1 MIFFQIAGGV
11 ALTIF
16 GVRFLRKGFDRL
28 FGSRLVAWLSGL
40 TEQRWKAFGSG
51 VVVGTLA
58 PSSTAI
64 SLVTMQMMNA
74 GQLTAERM
82 FALLLGA
89 NVGITVTVQLMAF
102 HLQDYAG
109 AFILLGVLGFQF
121 ARRDAVR
128 GTGQCLL
135 ALGFV
140 FLAMQLIG
148 DGATQLNAHP
158 EMRQWVRLF
167 EGHPLL
173 VFLLIAVFTLS
184 VQSSTASIGFAL
196 GLSAGGL
203 FSPQLLV
210 PWVLG
215 ANVGIGL
222 TALVAGWS
230 TLEGRRL
237 AAANLLAKIALAL
250 PLVFAPAAADA
261 IFHWLPGN
269 ILRETA
275 MFHTGFNIA
284 AGLVF
289 VPLAGPLTRLVRWMI
304 APAPVDSEGLPA
316 TESHL
321 DPSVLESPSLALT
334 NAARET
340 LAMSDS
346 VKRMLEYFWKGYE
359 GNDPAMIAQVTHE
372 DDRVDNYYREIKDYL
387 SHVGGGLTP
396 EESQWHFAMM
406 TFSNE
411 LESVGDTVEKNMCD
425 MFRKQRQDALVLP
438 EEDRAVLAELQ
449 ARVLKRFVIAQ
460 GLLANRGGSGIK
472 EFLDEKEALN
482 LWCREAEQRHYE
494 RLRGADLRAIEASA
508 YFLDLL
514 DNYRR
519 INSHITS
526 IGYAFRTQAGAPRR
540 RVPSREARGTKS
552 QGNTSHN

>member
-28 FGSRLVAWLSGL
+28 FGCRLVAWLSGL

-89 NVGITVTVQLMAF
+89 NVGITVTVQLMALR
-102 HLQDYAG
+102 LQDYAG
-109 AFILLGVLGFQF
+109 AFILFGVLAFQF
-121 ARRDAVR
+121 MRREVLR

-135 ALGFV
+135 ALGFI
-140 FLAMQLIG
+140 FLAMQMIG
-148 DGATQLNAHP
+148 AGARELHTYP
-158 EMRQWVRLF
+158 EMREWVNLLA
-167 EGHPLL
+167 GHPLL
-173 VFLLIAVFTLS
+173 VFLLVSGFTLA
-184 VQSSTASIGFAL
+184 VQSSTASIGFAMA
-196 GLSAGGL
+196 LSATGL
-203 FSPQLLV
+203 FDYRLLV

-222 TALVAGWS
+222 TALVAGWP

-237 AAANLLAKIALAL
+237 AFANLMAKACIALPMVLL
-250 PLVFAPAAADA
+250 PWLAAW
-261 IFHWLPGN
+261 IFSQLPGPVM
-269 ILRETA
+269 RETA
-275 MFHTGFNIA
+275 MFHTGYNFA
-284 AGLVF
+284 VGLVF
-289 VPLAGPLTRLVRWMI
+289 VPLAGPLVRLVRWMI
-304 APAPVDSEGLPA
+304 APAPVTEGLPA

-372 DDRVDNYYREIKDYL
+372 DDRVDRYYREIKDYL
-387 SHVGGGLTP
+387 SRVGGGLTH
-396 EESQWHFAMM
+396 EEAQWHFAMM

-425 MFRKQRQDALVLP
+425 MFRKQRHDALVLP
-438 EEDRAVLAELQ
+438 DADRAVLSELQ
-449 ARVLKRFVIAQ
+449 ARVLRRFVIAQ
-460 GLLANRGGSGIK
+460 GFLANRGGPGIK

-482 LWCREAEQRHYE
+482 RWCRDAEQQHYE
-494 RLRGADLRAIEASA
+494 RLRGAELRAIEASA

-514 DNYRR
+514 DSYRR
-519 INSHITS
+519 INSHVTS
-526 IGYAFRTQAGAPRR
+526 IGYAFRSQAGPPR
-540 RVPSREARGTKS
+540 AKT
-552 QGNTSHN
+552 QG

>member
-28 FGSRLVAWLSGL
+28 FGSHLVRWLSGL
-40 TEQRWKAFGSG
+40 TQRRWKAFGSG

-89 NVGITVTVQLMAF
+89 NVGITVTVQLMALRL
-102 HLQDYAG
+102 HDYAG
-109 AFILLGVLGFQF
+109 AFILFGVLAFQF
-121 ARRDAVR
+121 MRREVLR

-135 ALGFV
+135 ALGFI
-140 FLAMQLIG
+140 FLAMQMIG
-148 DGATQLNAHP
+148 SGARELNEYP
-158 EMRQWVRLF
+158 EMRAWVNLLA
-167 EGHPLL
+167 GHPLL
-173 VFLLIAVFTLS
+173 VFLLVSVFTLA
-184 VQSSTASIGFAL
+184 VQSSTASIGFAM
-196 GLSAGGL
+196 GLSATGL
-203 FSPQLLV
+203 FDYRLLV

-222 TALVAGWS
+222 TALAAGWS

-237 AAANLLAKIALAL
+237 AFANLLAKVAIALPMVLL
-250 PLVFAPAAADA
+250 PWLAEWVFS
-261 IFHWLPGN
+261 HLPGPVM
-269 ILRETA
+269 RETA
-275 MFHTGFNIA
+275 MFHTGYNIVI
-284 AGLVF
+284 GLVF
-289 VPLAGPLTRLVRWMI
+289 VPVAGPLTRLVRWMI
-304 APAPVDSEGLPA
+304 APAPVPAEGLPPA
-316 TESHL
+316 ESHL
-321 DPSVLESPSLALT
+321 DPAVLESPSLALT

-359 GNDPAMIAQVTHE
+359 GDNPAMIEQVGHE
-372 DDRVDNYYREIKDYL
+372 DDRVDRYYREIKDYL
-387 SHVGGGLTP
+387 SHMGGGLTQ
-396 EESQWHFAMM
+396 EEAQWHFAMM

-411 LESVGDTVEKNMCD
+411 LESAGDIVEKNMCD
-425 MFRKQRQDALVLP
+425 MFRKQRAEALTLSG
-438 EEDRAVLAELQ
+438 EDHAVLAELQ
-449 ARVLKRFVIAQ
+449 ANVLKRFAVAQ
-460 GLLANRGGSGIK
+460 GLLANRGGAGIK
-472 EFLDEKEALN
+472 EFLDGKEALN
-482 LWCREAEQRHYE
+482 HWCRDAEQRHYE
-494 RLRGADLRAIEASA
+494 RLRGAGAEAIGASA

-514 DNYRR
+514 DSYRR

-526 IGYAFRTQAGAPRR
+526 IGYAFRSQAAQRAPA
-540 RVPSREARGTKS
+540 SEAG
-552 QGNTSHN
+552 

>member
-28 FGSRLVAWLSGL
+28 FGGRLVRWLSGL
-40 TEQRWKAFGSG
+40 TQQRWKAFGSG

-89 NVGITVTVQLMAF
+89 NVGITVTVQLMALR
-102 HLQDYAG
+102 LQDYAG
-109 AFILLGVLGFQF
+109 AFILFGVLAFQF
-121 ARRDAVR
+121 MRREALR

-135 ALGFV
+135 ALGFI
-140 FLAMQLIG
+140 FLAMQMIG
-148 DGATQLNAHP
+148 SGARELNAYP
-158 EMRQWVRLF
+158 EMRAWVNLLA
-167 EGHPLL
+167 GHPLL
-173 VFLLIAVFTLS
+173 VFLIVSVFTLA
-184 VQSSTASIGFAL
+184 VQSSTASIGFAM
-196 GLSAGGL
+196 GLSATGL
-203 FSPQLLV
+203 FDYRLLV

-222 TALVAGWS
+222 TALAAGWS

-237 AAANLLAKIALAL
+237 AFANLLAKAAVAL
-250 PLVFAPAAADA
+250 PMVLLPWLAAWVFS
-261 IFHWLPGN
+261 HLPGPV
-269 ILRETA
+269 LRETA
-275 MFHTGFNIA
+275 MFHTGYNVVV
-284 AGLVF
+284 GLVF
-289 VPLAGPLTRLVRWMI
+289 VPVAGPLVRLVRWMI
-304 APAPVDSEGLPA
+304 APAPAPAEGLPPA
-316 TESHL
+316 ESHL

-359 GNDPAMIAQVTHE
+359 GDNPAMIEQVGHE
-372 DDRVDNYYREIKDYL
+372 DDRVDRYYHEIKDYL

-411 LESVGDTVEKNMCD
+411 LESVGDIVEKNMCD
-425 MFRKQRQDALVLP
+425 MFRKQRADALALSA
-438 EEDRAVLAELQ
+438 EDHAALAELQ
-449 ARVLKRFVIAQ
+449 AKVLKRFAVAQ
-460 GLLANRGGSGIK
+460 GLLANRGGAGIN

-482 LWCREAEQRHYE
+482 RWCREAEQHHYE
-494 RLRGADLRAIEASA
+494 RLRGAGARAIGASA

-514 DNYRR
+514 DSYRR

-526 IGYAFRTQAGAPRR
+526 IGYAFRSQAARR
-540 RVPSREARGTKS
+540 GDQRPG
-552 QGNTSHN
+552 

>member
-11 ALTIF
+11 ALTVF

-28 FGSRLVAWLSGL
+28 FGGRLVKWLSGL
-40 TEQRWKAFGSG
+40 TQRRWKAFGSG

-89 NVGITVTVQLMAF
+89 NVGITVTVQLMALR
-102 HLQDYAG
+102 LQDYAG
-109 AFILLGVLGFQF
+109 AFILIGVLAFQF
-121 ARRDAVR
+121 LRRDVLR

-135 ALGFV
+135 ALGFI
-140 FLAMQLIG
+140 FLAMQMIG
-148 DGATQLNAHP
+148 SGARELNAYP
-158 EMRQWVRLF
+158 EMQAWVNLLA
-167 EGHPLL
+167 GHPLL
-173 VFLLIAVFTLS
+173 VFLIVAVFTLA

-196 GLSAGGL
+196 GLSTSGL
-203 FSPQLLV
+203 FSAQLLV

-222 TALVAGWS
+222 TALAAGWS

-237 AAANLLAKIALAL
+237 AFANLLAKTALAL
-250 PLVFAPAAADA
+250 PLVLLPAVAAEVFAL
-261 IFHWLPGN
+261 LPSP
-269 ILRETA
+269 IMSQTA
-275 MFHTGFNIA
+275 MFHTGYNLA
-284 AGLVF
+284 VGVVF
-289 VPLAGPLTRLVRWMI
+289 VPLAGPLVRLVRWMI
-304 APAPVDSEGLPA
+304 APAPLPAAGLPA

-321 DPSVLESPSLALT
+321 DPAVLESPSLALT

-359 GNDPAMIAQVTHE
+359 EQNPAMIEQVSHE
-372 DDRVDNYYREIKDYL
+372 DDRVDRYYREIKDYL

-396 EESQWHFAMM
+396 EEAQWHFAMM

-411 LESVGDTVEKNMCD
+411 LESVGDIVEKSMCD
-425 MFRKQRQDALVLP
+425 MFRKQRAELVVLTGP
-438 EEDRAVLAELQ
+438 DHSVLAELQ
-449 ARVLKRFVIAQ
+449 AKVIKRFAVAQ
-460 GLLANRGGSGIK
+460 GLLANRGGPGIN
-472 EFLDEKEALN
+472 EFLDEKEEIN
-482 LWCREAEQRHYE
+482 RWCRDAEQQHYE
-494 RLRGADLRAIEASA
+494 RLRGADPRAITASA

-514 DNYRR
+514 DAYRR

-526 IGYAFRTQAGAPRR
+526 IGYAFRSQAARR
-540 RVPSREARGTKS
+540 RATA
-552 QGNTSHN
+552 

>member
-89 NVGITVTVQLMAF
+89 NVGITVTVQLMALR
-102 HLQDYAG
+102 LQDYAG
-109 AFILLGVLGFQF
+109 AFILFGVLAFQF
-121 ARRDAVR
+121 MRREVLR

-135 ALGFV
+135 ALGFI
-140 FLAMQLIG
+140 FLAMQMIG
-148 DGATQLNAHP
+148 SGARELNTYP
-158 EMRQWVRLF
+158 EMREWVNLLA
-167 EGHPLL
+167 GHPLL
-173 VFLLIAVFTLS
+173 VFLLVSVFTLA
-184 VQSSTASIGFAL
+184 VQSSTASIGFAMA
-196 GLSAGGL
+196 LSATGL
-203 FSPQLLV
+203 FDYRLLV

-237 AAANLLAKIALAL
+237 AFANLLAKGCIALPMVLL
-250 PLVFAPAAADA
+250 PWLAAWVFSQ
-261 IFHWLPGN
+261 LPGPVM
-269 ILRETA
+269 RETA
-275 MFHTGFNIA
+275 MFHTGYNFA
-284 AGLVF
+284 VGLVF
-289 VPLAGPLTRLVRWMI
+289 VPLAGPLVRLVRWMI
-304 APAPVDSEGLPA
+304 APAPLPAEGLPA

-321 DPSVLESPSLALT
+321 DPAVLDSPSLALT

-359 GNDPAMIAQVTHE
+359 GNDPTMIAQVTHE
-372 DDRVDNYYREIKDYL
+372 DDRVDRYYREIKDYL
-387 SHVGGGLTP
+387 SHVGGGLTH
-396 EESQWHFAMM
+396 EEAQWHFAMM

-438 EEDRAVLAELQ
+438 DADRAVLSELQ
-449 ARVLKRFVIAQ
+449 ARVLRRFVVAQ
-460 GLLANRGGSGIK
+460 GILANRGGPGIK

-482 LWCREAEQRHYE
+482 RWCRDAEQQHYE
-494 RLRGADLRAIEASA
+494 RLRGAELRAIEASA

-514 DNYRR
+514 DSYRR

-526 IGYAFRTQAGAPRR
+526 IGYAFRSQAGPPR
-540 RVPSREARGTKS
+540 AKA
-552 QGNTSHN
+552 QG